1 MTTKPLSQQKSSILR
16 RKLPAIDA
24 SAVAGTDGG
33 GGAADPSTLQLTA
46 SWEEPA
52 NKLYYINPR
61 LDRAYNITRVSAQ
74 LGAGTC
80 TIQLFKVG
88 SSISDTIDVT
98 TALGTT
104 VVDIDLS
111 AGDALRVQVTS
122 VSGAENLCIAL
133 DYV

>member
-1 MTTKPLSQQKSSILR
+1 MNTSPLSPQKRRILR

-24 SAVAGTDGG
+24 SAVAGAGSGG
-33 GGAADPSTLQLTA
+33 ESDPATLQLTA

-52 NKLYYINPR
+52 NKLYYISPR
-61 LDRAYNITRVSAQ
+61 LDRSYTISRVSAQ
-74 LGAGTC
+74 LSGGTC

-88 SSISDTIDVT
+88 SSISGTIDVT

-104 VVDIDLS
+104 VVDIDLA